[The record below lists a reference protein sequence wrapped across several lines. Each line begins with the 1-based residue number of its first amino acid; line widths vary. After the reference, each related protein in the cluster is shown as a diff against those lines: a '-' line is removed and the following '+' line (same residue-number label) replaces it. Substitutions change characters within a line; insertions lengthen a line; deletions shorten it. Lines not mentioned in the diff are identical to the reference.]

1 MSIKLNSILKGI
13 VFNYDDYNYVR
24 ILDKK
29 INKQS
34 EIIERL
40 NYKNIYIYYLDKQ
53 DYDCI
58 IFYNKSNKLYRIIVR
73 FEKQTKNFYLLN
85 DFLDLKMK
93 EYFNFENYYLYNKL
107 IHNQISNPDLNYF
120 DFIKKIDA

>member
-1 MSIKLNSILKGI
+1 MSNRLNSILNGI
-13 VFNYDDYNYVR
+13 VYNYDDYNYVR

-29 INKQS
+29 INKQI

-40 NYKNIYIYYLDKQ
+40 NYKNIYIYYLNKQ
-53 DYDCI
+53 DYDTI
-58 IFYNKSNKLYRIIVR
+58 IFYNKSNKIYRIMVR
-73 FEKQTKNFYLLN
+73 FEKQSKNFYLLN

-93 EYFNFENYYLYNKL
+93 EYFNFENYYLYNKS
-107 IHNQISNPDLNYF
+107 IHNQISNIDLNYF